1 MEMDFLEKLG
11 KKRTILIS
19 ISILIISLHSI
30 YFYISTTP
38 EIETK
43 KIIQQV
49 IRFFLTVV
57 LLLFIYK
64 GKNWARIVA
73 LILFSIGI
81 LSGFTGIFSI
91 DKDLIL
97 KTPLFVMVFIYSLA
111 IHHFGFSESF
121 KAFALYQNEKKYY

>member
-1 MEMDFLEKLG
+1 MDFLEKLG

-43 KIIQQV
+43 KITQQV

-64 GKNWARIVA
+64 GKNWARIAA
-73 LILFSIGI
+73 LILFSIGV
-81 LSGFTGIFSI
+81 LSGLIGIFTI
-91 DKDLIL
+91 NQDILL
-97 KTPLFVMVFIYSLA
+97 KTPLFVMVFIYSFA
-111 IHHFGFSESF
+111 IHFFGFSESF
-121 KAFALYQNEKKYY
+121 KAFAWYQNEKENY